1 MAQRMLD
8 ANGGEASMILTTG
21 KVWAVLEKNL
31 ILKPSLLRLM
41 RESAFHIVLN

>member
-21 KVWAVLEKNL
+21 KVLGSIRK
-31 ILKPSLLRLM
+31 
-41 RESAFHIVLN
+41 ES